1 MRRHYINPGAL
12 IEAVISLLFGLKLFW
27 MAYTGQYL
35 LFVTPRMKGYL
46 YFAALVMA
54 VWAFSS
60 FARTGIP
67 EYRQHLNRTLVL
79 LIPLMALQLPY
90 QALGASGNMSYS
102 SQGLVQ
108 AGRPREESGQN
119 EKTDKQAVSGES
131 EAAVTQA
138 ADMYTGSS
146 DDGTESL
153 EETQGGNID
162 ETAGAQEDSERIETP
177 PGLDTENRRIVVDD
191 ASFYPWLVQLSY
203 YPEMYEGYEIQMHG
217 TVYRDDTLTVGQFGL
232 IRMLM
237 SCCVADLQPCG
248 PLCIWDQAETLSQDE
263 WVTVTG
269 TYHYDEEKG
278 MEIQVLKVEKAE
290 AAEDEYVY
298 PVY

>member
-54 VWAFSS
+54 VWAFSC

-67 EYRQHLNRTLVL
+67 EYRHHLNRTLVL

-191 ASFYPWLVQLSY
+191 ASFYPWLVQ
-203 YPEMYEGYEIQMHG
+203 
-217 TVYRDDTLTVGQFGL
+217 FGL

>member
-1 MRRHYINPGAL
+1 MC
-12 IEAVISLLFGLKLFW
+12 
-27 MAYTGQYL
+27 
-35 LFVTPRMKGYL
+35 
-46 YFAALVMA
+46 
-54 VWAFSS
+54 SS
-60 FARTGIP
+60 D
-67 EYRQHLNRTLVL
+67 
-79 LIPLMALQLPY
+79 
-90 QALGASGNMSYS
+90 LGASGNMSYS

>member
-1 MRRHYINPGAL
+1 MLGRS
-12 IEAVISLLFGLKLFW
+12 VSD
-27 MAYTGQYL
+27 
-35 LFVTPRMKGYL
+35 
-46 YFAALVMA
+46 
-54 VWAFSS
+54 
-60 FARTGIP
+60 P
-67 EYRQHLNRTLVL
+67 EQV
-79 LIPLMALQLPY
+79 
-90 QALGASGNMSYS
+90 
-102 SQGLVQ
+102 
-108 AGRPREESGQN
+108 
-119 EKTDKQAVSGES
+119 
-131 EAAVTQA
+131 EAAGIMDIAGMGLLDMDTVFRGEKVQTQ
-138 ADMYTGSS
+138 TR
-146 DDGTESL
+146 GTFS
-153 EETQGGNID
+153 GV
-162 ETAGAQEDSERIETP
+162 AGELACLN
-177 PGLDTENRRIVVDD
+177 GL
-191 ASFYPWLVQLSY
+191 S
-203 YPEMYEGYEIQMHG
+203 YEGYEIQMHG